1 MGYKLKHIH
10 AFKRVCKDLWK
21 CSKERRKA
29 GGPVCIRD
37 VTGSAAVL
45 ALPGL
50 CRALQHHHTATG
62 ERLGGGPLDSLSYDL
77 YSAHHG
83 QCLYLPGGAGA
94 WTPERVA
101 LLKFYCTTPAKELLK
116 QLEEAGFTCDIKE

>member
-62 ERLGGGPLDSLSYDL
+62 ERLGGGPLTTFIVRTM
-77 YSAHHG
+77 G
-83 QCLYLPGGAGA
+83 NVCTCRG
-94 WTPERVA
+94 ERA
-101 LLKFYCTTPAKELLK
+101 RGHPS
-116 QLEEAGFTCDIKE
+116 G